1 MFLVFGKKGRKITE
15 KLLLVL
21 GKNYCGHLVLVIELV
36 TRLSEEI
43 PTTTLAS
50 QRIIDLDFM
59 AHLAHLHLTPFQFEL
74 LTLLY
79 GETDNLRLLL
89 EGPVKACLAVYC
101 LNHFLL
107 WAQVPPTG
115 VTRGHLWEL
124 GYLTRAKLRTLSTEV
139 RQAAV
144 EDLLANGPFPPGDSF
159 AIRQIITAL
168 AHNL

>member
-1 MFLVFGKKGRKITE
+1 
-15 KLLLVL
+15 
-21 GKNYCGHLVLVIELV
+21 
-36 TRLSEEI
+36 
-43 PTTTLAS
+43 
-50 QRIIDLDFM
+50 M

-79 GETDNLRLLL
+79 GETDDLRLLL
-89 EGPVKACLAVYC
+89 EDPVKACLAVYC
-101 LNHFLL
+101 LNLFLL

-124 GYLTRAKLRTLSTEV
+124 GHLTRAKLRTLSAEV

-144 EDLLANGPFPPGDSF
+144 EDFLTNGPFPPGDTI
-159 AIRQIITAL
+159 AIRRIVTAL